1 MNPFRN
7 IYLTQ
12 SINNHLPVIIYISK
26 NQFFIFNF
34 LNQQKITKMTKSKL
48 NLMAFM
54 LSFSVATFVSSEK
67 AFAQQKANQSAELS
81 IEYEK
86 YELDNGLNIVLHQD
100 KSDPIVSVAIQYG
113 VGSNREK
120 KGRTGFAH
128 LFEHMLF
135 QESENVPQDQ
145 FFKKIQDAGGTLNGG
160 TWQDGTVYYE
170 VVPKNAL
177 EMVMWLESDRMGYLI
192 NTVTETAFANQQE
205 VVQNEKRQRVDNN
218 PYGHTGWVIDKNLYP
233 DGHPYSWQV
242 IGELED
248 LQNATVADVKEFY
261 DKFYGPNNATLVIAG
276 DFEKS
281 EAKKLVEKYFGEIK
295 KRQEVAPLAI
305 QTVSLSKTKR
315 FYHEDNFAKAPQLNM
330 VWPVAEQ
337 YSKDAYALDF
347 LGEILSEGKKAPLY
361 KVLVEEKELASQPR
375 AYNNP
380 SQIAGKFQISV
391 TANADVDLDNV
402 EAGIKEAFVL
412 FEKEGVTDRDIER
425 IKAGQETDF
434 YNGISSV
441 LGKSFQLASYDVF
454 TGNPGFIEKDIQN
467 IRAVTKE
474 DVMRVYNKYIK
485 NKPFILTSFVPKG
498 QLDLIA
504 ENSEKAEVVEEE
516 ITENV
521 ESTVAEAKQEI
532 QKTPSKFDRSVQ
544 PKMGDTP
551 KLNIPNSWKEKLGNQ
566 LEVYGLEQTELP
578 LVNFS
583 IVIDGGHLLDD
594 LSKNGVA
601 NLMTDILMEGTANK
615 TPAELEEEIDMLGA
629 SINMYTGN
637 ESIVIRGN
645 TLKRN
650 FDKTMALVEE
660 ILLQPRWDEKEFAR
674 IKTSTINGIKRNEAN
689 PNVIANQV
697 YNKIL
702 YGENHPFAYPT
713 SGTVASVES
722 IKIQDLKDYYN
733 NYFSPSVSRMHIV
746 GDVSKAEALKAAK
759 GLAEK
764 WKAKEVTIPEFEVN
778 NDRDKASLYFV
789 DVPNAKQSVIN
800 IGYIALPRTSE
811 DFFPVEVMNYKLG
824 GSFSGNVNLI
834 LREEKGYTYGARS
847 RFSGSKIPGT
857 FTASSSVRT
866 NTTGE
871 SVGIFRDEIAKYKE
885 GISPEDLEFTKNALI
900 KSNALRFETQW
911 SLLGMLQEMSA
922 YDLDPKYIEK
932 EEEII
937 GAMTLEQHKQLA
949 QKYLDESKMAYLVV
963 GDAATQLDQFREMGF
978 DEVKV
983 LDKQGNEVTLPI
995 NLESAEVKD

>member
-1 MNPFRN
+1 
-7 IYLTQ
+7 
-12 SINNHLPVIIYISK
+12 
-26 NQFFIFNF
+26 
-34 LNQQKITKMTKSKL
+34 MTKPKL
-48 NLMAFM
+48 NLMAIM
-54 LSFSVATFVSSEK
+54 LSFSLATFVSSDK
-67 AFAQQKANQSAELS
+67 AFGQQKADQSADLS

-86 YELDNGLNIVLHQD
+86 YELDNGLNVVLHQD

-218 PYGHTGWVIDKNLYP
+218 PYGHTRWVIDKNLYP

-281 EAKKLVEKYFGEIK
+281 DAKQLVEKYFGEIK
-295 KRQEVAPLAI
+295 KRQEVAPLEI
-305 QTVSLSKTKR
+305 QTVSLPKTKR

-347 LGEILSEGKKAPLY
+347 LGEILSDGKKAPLY

-380 SQIAGKFQISV
+380 NQIAGKFQISV

-402 EAGIKEAFVL
+402 EAGIKEAFIL

-425 IKAGQETDF
+425 IKAGQETNF

-441 LGKSFQLASYDVF
+441 LGKSFQLAQYDAF
-454 TGNPGFIEKDIQN
+454 TGNPGYIEKDIQN

-504 ENSEKAEVVEEE
+504 ENSEKAKVVEEE

-521 ESTVAEAKQEI
+521 EAVVAETDQEI
-532 QKTPSKFDRSVQ
+532 QKTASKFDRSVQ
-544 PKMGDTP
+544 PKMGETP

-566 LEVYGLEQTELP
+566 LEVYGLEQKELP

-583 IVIDGGHLLDD
+583 IVIEGGHLLDD

-601 NLMTDILMEGTANK
+601 NLMTDIMMEGTANK

-629 SINMYTGN
+629 NIYMYTGN

-674 IKTSTINGIKRNEAN
+674 IKTSTTNGIKRNEAN

-702 YGENHPFAYPT
+702 YGEDHPFAYPT
-713 SGTVASVES
+713 SGSVESVES

-733 NYFSPSVSRMHIV
+733 NYFSPTVSRMHIV
-746 GDVSKAEALKAAK
+746 GDISKAEALKAAK

-764 WKAKEVTIPEFEVN
+764 WEAKEVTIPEFEVS

-847 RFSGSKIPGT
+847 NFNGSKIPGT

-871 SVGIFRDEIAKYKE
+871 SVGIFKDEIAKYKE
-885 GISPEDLEFTKNALI
+885 GISPEDLDFTKNALI
-900 KSNALRFETQW
+900 KSNALRFETQG

-932 EEEII
+932 EEKII
-937 GAMTLEQHKQLA
+937 SAMTLEQHKMLA

-983 LDKQGNEVTLPI
+983 LDKQGNEVELPI
-995 NLESAEVKD
+995 NLETEEVKD

>member
-1 MNPFRN
+1 MNKLKLHVAILF
-7 IYLTQ
+7 
-12 SINNHLPVIIYISK
+12 LPLLVLSLVSCDKIK
-26 NQFFIFNF
+26 GQEKEAAV
-34 LNQQKITKMTKSKL
+34 QQ
-48 NLMAFM
+48 
-54 LSFSVATFVSSEK
+54 
-67 AFAQQKANQSAELS
+67 ELS
-81 IEYEK
+81 IDYEK
-86 YELDNGLNIVLHQD
+86 YELDNGLNVILHQD

-192 NTVTETAFANQQE
+192 NTVTESAFANQQE

-218 PYGHTGWVIDKNLYP
+218 PYGHTGWVIDKNLFP

-248 LQNATVADVKEFY
+248 LQNATVEDVKEFY

-276 DFEKS
+276 DFDED
-281 EAKKLVEKYFGEIK
+281 ETRQMIEKYFGEIK
-295 KRQEVAPLAI
+295 KRQEVEPLPI
-305 QTVSLSKTKR
+305 QNVSLDETKR
-315 FYHEDNFAKAPQLNM
+315 LYHEDNFATAPQLNM
-330 VWPVAEQ
+330 VWPAVEL
-337 YSKDAYALDF
+337 YNKDAYALDF
-347 LGEILSEGKKAPLY
+347 LGEILSDGKEAPLY
-361 KVLVEEKELASQPR
+361 EVLVDERKLTSQPY
-375 AYNNP
+375 AFNGAD
-380 SQIAGKFQISV
+380 QIAGKFRISV
-391 TANADVDLDNV
+391 TANAGVDLDSV
-402 EAGIKEAFVL
+402 EAGIEEAFAR
-412 FEKEGVTDRDIER
+412 FEKEGVTERDIER

-441 LGKSFQLASYDVF
+441 LGKSFQLAQYDVF
-454 TGNPGFIEKDIQN
+454 TGDPGYITKDIAN
-467 IRAVTKE
+467 IKAVTKE

-485 NKPFILTSFVPKG
+485 DQPFVLTSFVPKG
-498 QLDLIA
+498 QLELIA
-504 ENSEKAEVVEEE
+504 ENSEKAEIVEEE

-521 ESTVAEAKQEI
+521 ATEVVETQQEI

-544 PKMGDTP
+544 PPMGETP
-551 KLNIPNSWKEKLGNQ
+551 KLNIPKSWTVELDNQ
-566 LEVYGLEQTELP
+566 LEVYGIEQTELP

-583 IVIDGGHLLDD
+583 LVIEGGHLLDD
-594 LSKNGVA
+594 LNKNGVA

-615 TPAELEEEIDMLGA
+615 TPAELEEAIDLLGA
-629 SINMYTGN
+629 NINMYTTN

-650 FDKTMALVEE
+650 FDETMDLVQE
-660 ILLQPRWDEKEFAR
+660 ILLQPRWDEKELER
-674 IKTSTINGIKRNEAN
+674 IKTSTINGIKRAEAN
-689 PNVIANQV
+689 PEVIANQV
-697 YNKIL
+697 YNKVL
-702 YGENHPFAYPT
+702 YGEGHPLAHPT
-713 SGTVASVES
+713 SGTVESVES
-722 IKIQDLKDYYN
+722 ITMQDLKNYYN
-733 NYFSPSVSRMHIV
+733 NYFSPTVSRFHVV
-746 GDVSKAEALKAAK
+746 GDVSQSEALAAVE
-759 GLAEK
+759 GLQDNWEP
-764 WKAKEVTIPEFEVN
+764 KEVNIPEFEIS

-811 DFFPVEVMNYKLG
+811 DFFPAEIMNYKLG

-847 RFSGSKIPGT
+847 GFSGSKIPGT

-885 GISPEDLEFTKNALI
+885 GITQEDLEFTKNAII
-900 KSNALRFETQW
+900 KSNARRFETQG

-922 YDLDPKYIEK
+922 YDLDPNYIEQ
-932 EEEII
+932 EEKLV
-937 GAMTLEQHKQLA
+937 GAMTLEQHRELA
-949 QKYLDESKMAYLVV
+949 NKYLDESKMAYLVV
-963 GDAATQLDQFREMGF
+963 GDAATQFQQFKEMGF
-978 DEVKV
+978 DEVK
-983 LDKQGNEVTLPI
+983 LLNKEGEEVELQD
-995 NLESAEVKD
+995 VKP